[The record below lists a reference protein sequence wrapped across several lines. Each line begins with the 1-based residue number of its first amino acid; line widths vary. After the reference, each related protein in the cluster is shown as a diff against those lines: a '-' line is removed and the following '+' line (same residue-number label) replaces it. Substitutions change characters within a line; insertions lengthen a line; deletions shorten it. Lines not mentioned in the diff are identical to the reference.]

1 MHPTTRT
8 PRALRRRSY
17 PPNAHTLHISKKKKV
32 GLFLTMRHPTYVP
45 HCTAFL
51 IPRSSSCI
59 CITTSHILKTK
70 ATGRG
75 QCSSFHVGCH
85 HHHKERCAPYSL
97 TPPALKVSPTPTLS
111 RPPDLLL
118 PQHATTPTCCWLPQL
133 ASAAGEGLMP
143 LSSSSM
149 YSWYHFY
156 FILPSLMMCVHC
168 KSCLDGGTCLVCMST
183 SLAVS
188 QILFYLFDCC
198 FCIDWDC
205 SVPLHNL
212 ITKGYGVILS
222 LDVFGF
228 GLNLRKGGT
237 LKQKPN

>member
-1 MHPTTRT
+1 MSLTAPPSSFPAAANASVSPPHTSWKPRPPGEGNVLHSMWAATITTRNA
-8 PRALRRRSY
+8 AL
-17 PPNAHTLHISKKKKV
+17 
-32 GLFLTMRHPTYVP
+32 LTHWHRLRWRFP
-45 HCTAFL
+45 
-51 IPRSSSCI
+51 
-59 CITTSHILKTK
+59 
-70 ATGRG
+70 
-75 QCSSFHVGCH
+75 Q
-85 HHHKERCAPYSL
+85 
-97 TPPALKVSPTPTLS
+97 TPTLS

-149 YSWYHFY
+149 YCWYHFY
-156 FILPSLMMCVHC
+156 FILPSLMMCVHW

-188 QILFYLFDCC
+188 QILFDLFDCC

-228 GLNLRKGGT
+228 GLNLRKGGA